1 MDNSLVKLEDFQLE
15 EISGGITA
23 KQVGEYVIKRVC
35 ALSGSVVY
43 CVTTMTCVG
52 SVIGWRFKSKGV
64 SVADMHLDGFAKE
77 ILSDDMLRMISALG
91 GLAIL
96 GSFSIGVHMVG
107 NLANGFVKKLALK
120 INIKCFKACE

>member
-23 KQVGEYVIKRVC
+23 KQVGEYVMKRVC
-35 ALSGSVVY
+35 AFSGSVVY

-64 SVADMHLDGFAKE
+64 SVADMHLDNFAKE
-77 ILSDDMLRMISALG
+77 ILSDDMLRMIYALG
-91 GLAIL
+91 SLAIL
-96 GSFSIGVHMVG
+96 GSFSIGG
-107 NLANGFVKKLALK
+107 AYGWKLGEWICKKIGL
-120 INIKCFKACE
+120 ED